1 MVRPRKPSPALNKKS
16 DPQHV
21 AGADDKLRT
30 VYSLSED
37 ETCDLGRAVAR
48 QFEGGELLLLEGDL
62 GLGKTVFA
70 RGVALGLGISAA
82 AVNSPSFT
90 LVQEYRGGRLPMFHV
105 DLYRIN
111 DPEEVGTLGLDEILG
126 SGAVVVV
133 EWGEKLPPFYRR
145 DSLTVRF
152 HDVGEGA
159 RRIELL
165 QHDSSRRTS
174 SNA

>member
-1 MVRPRKPSPALNKKS
+1 MVTPRKPAPTP
-16 DPQHV
+16 PQPREQRCS
-21 AGADDKLRT
+21 GADEKLRT
-30 VYSLSED
+30 VNSLSED
-37 ETCDLGRAVAR
+37 ETCDLGRTLAR
-48 QFEGGELLLLEGDL
+48 NFKGGELLLLEGDL

-70 RGVALGLGISAA
+70 RGVARGLGISSE
-82 AVNSPSFT
+82 AVSSPSFT

-111 DPEEVGTLGLDEILG
+111 DADDVGTLGLDEILE

-133 EWGEKLPPFYRR
+133 EWGEKLPPFYSR
-145 DSLTVRF
+145 DALTVRF

-165 QHDSSRRTS
+165 KNDSSRRSS

>member
-1 MVRPRKPSPALNKKS
+1 MVRPRKPAPAPAKRGS
-16 DPQHV
+16 RRA
-21 AGADDKLRT
+21 AGDDEKPRT

-37 ETCDLGRAVAR
+37 ETHDLGRTVAR

-70 RGVALGLGISAA
+70 RGVALGLGISPG
-82 AVNSPSFT
+82 AVSSPSFT

-111 DPEEVGTLGLDEILG
+111 DPDEVGSLGLDEILS

-133 EWGEKLPPFYRR
+133 EWGEKLPLFYRR
-145 DSLTVRF
+145 DALTVRF

-165 QHDSSRRTS
+165 QRDSSRRS
-174 SNA
+174 GSNA